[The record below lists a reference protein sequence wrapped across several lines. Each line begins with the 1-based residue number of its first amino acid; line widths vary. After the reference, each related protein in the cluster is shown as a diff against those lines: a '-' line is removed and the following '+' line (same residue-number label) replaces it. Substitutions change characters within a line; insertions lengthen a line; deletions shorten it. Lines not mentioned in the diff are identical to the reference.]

1 MERIKK
7 IFNGYSA
14 KLKKLKDYERKHG
27 AILRRHFKLQ
37 EMEVRAKFK
46 AQEQVDMLMET
57 GKVTE
62 KMFLYDQHC
71 EMRIYPK
78 LRTVSIF
85 DKRKYKKQPK

>member
-1 MERIKK
+1 MEKIKK

-14 KLKKLKDYERKHG
+14 KLKKLKDFERKHG

-46 AQEQVDMLMET
+46 AEEQVDMLVEA
-57 GKVTE
+57 GKITE
-62 KMFLYDQHC
+62 SVYLHDRDV

-78 LRTVSIF
+78 LKTVSIF